1 MKLIDL
7 HTHSTASDGT
17 DAPADLVKKAADMGL
32 AALALTDHDT
42 LEGLAEAEEAAAGRG
57 MEFIR
62 GCELST
68 STDQGSMH
76 IVGLWLPRECGL
88 LEDYLRQRRE
98 SRDRRNQQ
106 MIELLRK
113 AGINICLEDV
123 AAIADGTVGKP
134 HIAAVLVEKGYVR
147 DMAEAFRDWIG
158 ETGRAYVPKDSPTPE
173 DAVRVLRAVGASPVI
188 AHPRLRK
195 RDCPDPPS
203 PEWLESLVG
212 RLKPAGLCGLEAWH
226 SAHDPADEAVIQ
238 QLAAKYDLGL
248 SGGSDYHGQ
257 TKPDI
262 GLGIGKGNL
271 SIGIEVFEN
280 LKARRRAVGLPC

>member
-17 DAPADLVKKAADMGL
+17 DTPADLVKKAADLGL

-42 LEGLAEAEEAAAGRG
+42 LKGLEEAEAAAAGAG
-57 MEFIR
+57 IEFIR

-68 STDQGSMH
+68 STDQGSLH
-76 IVGLWLPRECGL
+76 IVGLWLPRECSL

-98 SRDRRNQQ
+98 SRDGRNQK

-113 AGINICLEDV
+113 EGINISLED
-123 AAIADGTVGKP
+123 AAALADGTVGRP
-134 HIAAVLVEKGYVR
+134 HIAAVLVEKGYAR
-147 DMAEAFRDWIG
+147 DKAEAFRDWIG
-158 ETGRAYVPKDSPTPE
+158 ETGKAYVPKDSPAPE
-173 DAVRVLRAVGASPVI
+173 EAVRMLRAVGASPII
-188 AHPRLRK
+188 AHPRLR
-195 RDCPDPPS
+195 RPS
-203 PEWLESLVG
+203 EEWLERLVV

-238 QLAAKYDLGL
+238 KLAAKYDLGL

-257 TKPDI
+257 PKPDI
-262 GLGIGKGNL
+262 ELGAGKGNL
-271 SIGIEVFEN
+271 SIGIEVLEN
-280 LKARRRAVGLPC
+280 LKARRKAAGLPC